1 MKRDAKLLIS
11 CLATILVIALV
22 PVGESVAQEPES
34 AAERA
39 MTDAT
44 PEQVGQQ
51 AAEVLGRLESILTEF
66 RGYKDR
72 LTMAS
77 GEDSLVLRIQIADV
91 EDRFMEALRDLAR
104 VVVSPDGDETS
115 RELRDRAE
123 IVFTGTTQAI
133 WELIGELRTE
143 IDVLRAQRTAT
154 APADRSELEDRIIL
168 LAVRLDRI
176 FKYGGEHLGN
186 LEALG
191 QDTAGPRGIFSDLLA
206 ARADELSG
214 RLRLAT
220 LRSGEL
226 NTRLKETPGDA
237 DVTALLV
244 ANSKNLQANTASQAA
259 MLDIMDSLELDTR
272 VYRTQLVTTT
282 QDLASG
288 LLNAHVTVTLLSRG
302 WNSFKTWLFE
312 QGPTLLVKILLF
324 LTILFVGRLLAR
336 LVRRAVDHSM
346 HRANLRISQLLHRMI
361 VNAAHNAVLGLALLI
376 ALSQLG
382 FSLAPLLAGLGVVG
396 FILGFAMQDSL
407 SNLAAGMMIL
417 INRPYD
423 VGDMVEISGVFGKVQ
438 HMSMV
443 STSVLTIDN
452 QKLVVPNSKIWGDV
466 IKNVTDQAIR
476 RVDLVFGI
484 SYSDDIP
491 HAEQVLEEILAGHE
505 LVLDDP
511 EPVVRLHN
519 LNDSSM
525 DFVVRPWV
533 KTDDYW
539 NVHWDVTRAVKMRF
553 DAEGISIPFPQQDV
567 HLHTAQ
573 SGASTTDDTNYP
585 EVVARDP
592 DEIAGGEG

>member
-1 MKRDAKLLIS
+1 MKRYAKLLIS
-11 CLATILVIALV
+11 CLATILLIALV

-34 AAERA
+34 AAELA
-39 MTDAT
+39 LTDAI
-44 PEQVGQQ
+44 PEEVGQQ
-51 AAEVLGRLESILTEF
+51 AAEVMTRLDDVLAEAK
-66 RGYKDR
+66 GYRDR
-72 LTMAS
+72 LVAAS
-77 GEDSLVLRIQIADV
+77 AEDSLVLRLQLAGSR
-91 EDRFMEALRDLAR
+91 DRFMVALQELAD
-104 VVVSPDGDETS
+104 VVVASEQDETHD
-115 RELRDRAE
+115 ELRDRAE
-123 IVFTGTTQAI
+123 IVFTEITPYI
-133 WELIGELRTE
+133 WELIDELRTE

-154 APADRSELEDRIIL
+154 APSERSELEDRIIL
-168 LAVRLDRI
+168 LTGRLDRVY
-176 FKYGGEHLGN
+176 KYGGEHLGN

-191 QDTAGPRGIFSDLLA
+191 QDTEGPRGTFSDLLA

-244 ANSKNLQANTASQAA
+244 ANSKNLQANTAGQAA
-259 MLDIMDSLELDTR
+259 MLDIMDSLELDTKS
-272 VYRTQLVTTT
+272 YRTQLVTTT

-302 WNSFKTWLFE
+302 WNGFKTWLFE

-324 LTILFVGRLLAR
+324 LAIIFAGRLLAR
-336 LVRRAVDHSM
+336 LARSAVDHSM
-346 HRANLRISQLLHRMI
+346 RRASLSISQLLHRMI
-361 VNAAHNAVLGLALLI
+361 VNATHNAVFGLALLI

-511 EPVVRLHN
+511 EPIVRLHN
-519 LNDSSM
+519 LNDSSV

-553 DAEGISIPFPQQDV
+553 DAEGISIPFPQRDV
-567 HLHTAQ
+567 HVHTVRPDA
-573 SGASTTDDTNYP
+573 ATTDDTKYP

-592 DEIAGGEG
+592 DEIAGDEG

>member
-592 DEIAGGEG
+592 DEIAGDEG